1 MGSAVV
7 GIGGPCKQ
15 TRTAYT
21 YVYTRLYGPPALS
34 MSLYL
39 PWLYTHQVHGIRP
52 VYPKLTLALH
62 SPWCSVGALL
72 TLATLLALTL
82 YSTCVGT
89 LLTLALYA
97 QPSRCAPPTANH
109 PRPPTTS
116 RRECRSLVE
125 ADVRRLSTLGLLYS
139 TLRLSPAYA
148 CAQLPYRSRMDA
160 KACSSATRRLSC
172 GL

>member
-82 YSTCVGT
+82 YSTYVGT

-116 RRECRSLVE
+116 RRERRYLECRSRRE
-125 ADVRRLSTLGLLYS
+125 APVYSWSTLLYS
-139 TLRLSPAYA
+139 TPEPSL
-148 CAQLPYRSRMDA
+148 CAQLPYRSLMDA